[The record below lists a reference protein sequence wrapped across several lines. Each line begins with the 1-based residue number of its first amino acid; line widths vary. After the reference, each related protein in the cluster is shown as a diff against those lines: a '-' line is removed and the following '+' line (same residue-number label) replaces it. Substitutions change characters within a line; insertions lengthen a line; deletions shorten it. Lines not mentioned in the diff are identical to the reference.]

1 MDKRYEKVTINLPT
15 DLKQKIIDI
24 KKEHNLSMSAIYVEA
39 IKKYIEDLE
48 LKKWEDA
55 VLKASKDKDYIN
67 LLKDNLNSG
76 DAYEY

>member
-1 MDKRYEKVTINLPT
+1 MDKRYEKVTFNLPT

-67 LLKDNLNSG
+67 LLNDNLNSG
-76 DAYEY
+76 DVYEY

>member
-1 MDKRYEKVTINLPT
+1 MDKRYEKVTFNLPT
-15 DLKQKIIDI
+15 DLKQKITDI

-67 LLKDNLNSG
+67 LLNDNLNSG
-76 DAYEY
+76 DVYEY

>member
-1 MDKRYEKVTINLPT
+1 MDKRYEKVTFNLPK

-67 LLKDNLNSG
+67 LLNDNLNSG
-76 DAYEY
+76 DVYEY